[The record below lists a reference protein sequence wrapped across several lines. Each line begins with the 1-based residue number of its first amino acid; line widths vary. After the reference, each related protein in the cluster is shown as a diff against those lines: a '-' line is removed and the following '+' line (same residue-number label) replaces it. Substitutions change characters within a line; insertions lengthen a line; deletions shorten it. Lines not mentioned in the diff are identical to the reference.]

1 MTFWL
6 LVGAL
11 CALVI
16 AVLLWPLLRRPAD
29 TAARGE
35 YDLAVYRDQLAEV
48 ERDVARGVLSPDQA
62 DASRTEIERRILALA
77 GQAGDEGHAGSLEVA
92 PSRSPDRQSRLIAAG
107 LAVVLP
113 AAAFGLYLLLGAP
126 GHPSAPFA
134 ERAPPE
140 SAPQD
145 MLRLVD
151 RLAKRLADA
160 PDDLEGWVLLGRSY
174 AGLGRH
180 DEAVDAL
187 RQAVERG
194 VEDPEIWAALG
205 EALVAAN
212 GGRVVPGARK
222 AIATALDG
230 DPANPRARYY
240 QALGLVQDGRLREAL
255 DRWVALAADAPP
267 DASWRD
273 VVRQQ
278 IAETAAS
285 LGLDPDDPA
294 LAALPLPPRAPRGP
308 SRADVEA
315 MAELSSDEQAA
326 FIRSMVDG
334 LAARLEE
341 EPDDLEGWIRLARA
355 YVVLGEDERAERAV
369 ERAAQLVADLPS
381 NAPERAAVERARGA
395 LSTPR

>member
-11 CALVI
+11 SALVI

-62 DASRTEIERRILALA
+62 DAARTEIERRILALA
-77 GQAGDEGHAGSLEVA
+77 GQAGDEGHAGSLEAA
-92 PSRSPDRQSRLIAAG
+92 PSRSPDRQGRLIAAG

-151 RLAKRLADA
+151 RLARRMAET
-160 PDDLEGWVLLGRSY
+160 PDDLQGWVLLGRSY
-174 AGLGRH
+174 AGLGRY
-180 DEAVDAL
+180 DEAVEAL

-222 AIATALDG
+222 AIATALEG

-255 DRWVALAADAPP
+255 DRWVALAADAPA
-267 DASWRD
+267 DAPWQG
-273 VVRQQ
+273 VVRRQ

-294 LAALPLPPRAPRGP
+294 LAAPRSAPRGP

-315 MAELSSDEQAA
+315 VAELSPDEQAA

-334 LAARLEE
+334 LAARLEG

-355 YVVLGEDERAERAV
+355 YVVLGEAERAERAV
-369 ERAAQLVADLPS
+369 ERATQLVADLPS
-381 NAPERAAVERARGA
+381 DAPERAAVERARKA